1 MPLRYIG
8 RLRSERRVTRTPV
21 VPVLWAAFGAA
32 AGSTVVELL
41 LWPIAGD
48 DAIGNLLRDTR
59 LTAAIVMGR
68 GVLGASAG
76 FDPLVMA
83 AATLVHLA
91 LSLVYAAVLAKV
103 IRNLSLAAALLAGAA
118 FGLILYG
125 VNLYAFTAIFPWFI
139 PVRGAVTLA
148 AHLVFGVT
156 AAAAYRFARRQAA
169 RQWRHR

>member
-1 MPLRYIG
+1 MKRAG
-8 RLRSERRVTRTPV
+8 F

-32 AGSTVVELL
+32 VGSTVVELL

-68 GVLGASAG
+68 GVLRASAG

-83 AATLVHLA
+83 AATLVHLV
-91 LSLVYAAVLAKV
+91 LSLIYAAVLAKA
-103 IRNLSLAAALLAGAA
+103 IRNLSLAAALLAGGA

-125 VNLYAFTAIFPWFI
+125 VNLYAFTTIFPWFI
-139 PVRGAVTLA
+139 PVRGAITLV
-148 AHLVFGVT
+148 AHLVFGIT
-156 AAAAYRFARRQAA
+156 AAAAYRFATRQAG
-169 RQWRHR
+169 R